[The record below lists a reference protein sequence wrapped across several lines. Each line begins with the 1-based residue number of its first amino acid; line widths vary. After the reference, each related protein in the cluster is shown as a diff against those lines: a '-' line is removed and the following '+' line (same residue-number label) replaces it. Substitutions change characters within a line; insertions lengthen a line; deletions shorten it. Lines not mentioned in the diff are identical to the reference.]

1 MATTFAAQ
9 SSARPLAYST
19 AGPVD
24 AILVGNG
31 ETLSLLLDQLALLP
45 GAPCPVGFIFVD
57 QIDRAAV
64 EPAQDVGTLDDL
76 PALRDRLKPQV
87 AIVSL
92 PASQWRLTQRVRQQ
106 LRSLGIPERFVP
118 PITELLDRAP
128 SVAAGTAGG
137 ITSSA
142 IAPSSTSLGIDPVDL
157 IGRTPYGIDRKAVAG
172 ALTNRRVLITGAGGS
187 IGSELSRIVA
197 TFKPETLVLME
208 RSENAL
214 FEIDRQIAARF
225 PNLRRKAVLHDIADA
240 EATRRIFIELKPDV
254 VFHAAAHKHV
264 PLMEDHPAHA
274 VNNNFFGT
282 KSVADAA
289 IAAGTDRFVLISS
302 DKAVNPTSVMGAT
315 KRLAEMY
322 IQAMHRQCR
331 KSGQNTRFGM
341 VRFGNVLGSACSVLP
356 IWSAQ
361 LAEGGPLTVTDPRM
375 TRYFMTIH
383 EAASLVIQAG
393 VLQPDAASAGVF
405 VLDMGE
411 PVNILELAQ
420 RFVRQHGME
429 PVVNDASG
437 KPADLGATIEHDL
450 DGESRVQINISGIR
464 PGEKLHEEL
473 AYAAEQLRPSSHPGI
488 NVWAGRLGED
498 FNLSQLLID
507 LSAVQTSY
515 DREAVIAAIRKH
527 VPEMVVPLKLRS
539 AGSLATETPMD
550 TPLSGDGLGLA
561 A

>member
-1 MATTFAAQ
+1 
-9 SSARPLAYST
+9 
-19 AGPVD
+19 
-24 AILVGNG
+24 
-31 ETLSLLLDQLALLP
+31 
-45 GAPCPVGFIFVD
+45 
-57 QIDRAAV
+57 
-64 EPAQDVGTLDDL
+64 
-76 PALRDRLKPQV
+76 
-87 AIVSL
+87 
-92 PASQWRLTQRVRQQ
+92 
-106 LRSLGIPERFVP
+106 
-118 PITELLDRAP
+118 
-128 SVAAGTAGG
+128 
-137 ITSSA
+137 
-142 IAPSSTSLGIDPVDL
+142 
-157 IGRTPYGIDRKAVAG
+157 
-172 ALTNRRVLITGAGGS
+172 
-187 IGSELSRIVA
+187 
-197 TFKPETLVLME
+197 ME

-240 EATRRIFIELKPDV
+240 EATRRVFNELKPDV

-274 VNNNFFGT
+274 VTNNLFGT

-289 IAAGTDRFVLISS
+289 IAAGTQRFVLISS

-331 KSGQNTRFGM
+331 EHGDATRFSM

-361 LAEGGPLTVTDPRM
+361 IAEGGPITVTDPRM

-393 VLQPDAASAGVF
+393 VLQPDSATAGVF

-429 PVVNDASG
+429 PLVVNTNGPRSSDVAAS
-437 KPADLGATIEHDL
+437 AEHDL
-450 DGESRVQINISGIR
+450 DTPADALIQIKITGAR

-488 NVWAGRLGED
+488 NVWAGKVGGSLGD
-498 FNLSQLLID
+498 QFNLTQLLAD
-507 LSAVQTSY
+507 LSAVQSSY

-539 AGSLATETPMD
+539 GPSRGGFELPMD
-550 TPLSGDGLGLA
+550 TPTTGDGLGLA